1 MSDIGVEGDQNRVA
15 GRDYLEINL
24 GGQDRE
30 PLAQA
35 QRVRLNEEV
44 ARLAEELGMDPR
56 MLWRSVHEST
66 GVKAIGEIKKD
77 QFQAALSSLQA
88 VRDRNL
94 EIARAQTLITHVHA
108 VIADKGLAVDVERF
122 CLREFGE
129 SSLQRL
135 TIMQLT
141 QVLKFAD
148 SAQLWEPQLDSPRTT
163 TGWPAIR
170 AVLLNYPW
178 HFGAVFMIGL
188 LVGRLF

>member
-56 MLWRSVHEST
+56 LLWRSVHEST

-108 VIADKGLAVDVERF
+108 VIADKGLAGDVERF

-129 SSLQRL
+129 PSLQRL

-141 QVLKFAD
+141 QVLKYAD
-148 SAQLWEPQLDSPRTT
+148 SAQAIEPPRNVA
-163 TGWPAIR
+163 GWPAIR
-170 AVLLNYPW
+170 AVLLSYPW
-178 HFGAVFMIGL
+178 HFGAMFVLGS
-188 LVGRLF
+188 LVGRIF